1 MPSESSTGTTT
12 APETTGPAEKLPL
25 ASASL
30 IAPHPP
36 KAPQSRSTVMVSGE
50 RVSRSGRLIA
60 TLVMVVASAYFLA
73 PVLWLV
79 IASTKSTGD
88 LFSTPGFA
96 FADFQ
101 LWENLAALN
110 SYDDG
115 IFWRWSLNSVIY
127 SVFGSA
133 LTTLVCAM
141 TGYGLAVYRFR
152 GRSTIL
158 AIVLAS
164 MLVPGT
170 VIAQPTYLLLLGM
183 GLDNSYAGLLLP
195 ALVYPFGVLLCY
207 IYAQSSVPVEL
218 IEAARLDGAS
228 ELRIFVSLGLRL
240 MSTGLVTVLL
250 FAFLGSWNSYIL
262 PLLVLTDADL
272 MPLTVGLTGWSQASI
287 TIPGLQI
294 LTVVGSLVS
303 IIPIAIVFLSLQRF
317 WRSGLTAGG
326 IRG

>member
-1 MPSESSTGTTT
+1 
-12 APETTGPAEKLPL
+12 
-25 ASASL
+25 
-30 IAPHPP
+30 
-36 KAPQSRSTVMVSGE
+36 MVSSPLVALDPTGSALPE
-50 RVSRSGRLIA
+50 EGAPRGPRKRQPRTKTVFISGDRVSRLAMTI
-60 TLVMVVASAYFLA
+60 TTIVMVVAAAYFLV

-96 FADFQ
+96 FADWH
-101 LWENLAALN
+101 LWDNLVAL
-110 SYDDG
+110 STYDDG

-133 LTTLVCAM
+133 LTTMVCAI
-141 TGYGLAVYRFR
+141 TGYALAVYRFR
-152 GRSTIL
+152 GRSTVI

-170 VIAQPTYLLLLGM
+170 VIAQPTYVLLLNL
-183 GLDNSYAGLLLP
+183 GLDNSYLGLLLP

-207 IYAQSSVPVEL
+207 IYAQSSVPLEL
-218 IEAARLDGAS
+218 VEAARIDGAG
-228 ELRIFVSLGLRL
+228 EFRIFVSIGLRL

-262 PLLVLTDADL
+262 PLLVLTDSSL

-303 IIPIAIVFLSLQRF
+303 VIPIAIVFLALQRF